1 MRYYET
7 VNYKGKTYIALRVL
21 ASAFCVSNNLFLYL
35 VRAADKGEV
44 KIYNDEAIIPYT
56 VFKRLQLPQDH
67 TFFEILAVYLKD
79 FIAKGEKKNG

>member
-35 VRAADKGEV
+35 VKEVDRGET
-44 KIYNDEAIIPYT
+44 KMYQDEAIIPYT

-79 FIAKGEKKNG
+79 FITKGGK